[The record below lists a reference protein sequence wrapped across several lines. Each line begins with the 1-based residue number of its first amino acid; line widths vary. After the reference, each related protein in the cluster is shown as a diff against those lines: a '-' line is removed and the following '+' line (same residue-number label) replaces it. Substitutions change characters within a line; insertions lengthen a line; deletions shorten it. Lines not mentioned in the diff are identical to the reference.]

1 MPNRNFF
8 RTLSRGGVAPRP
20 AASRQRVRRPP
31 SFQLFALAFALAC
44 VPSSWAQT
52 AASKQRAAKLPSPE
66 RVVGDHLKAVG
77 GKKRQQSVR
86 DATYEWRVEASDGE
100 GRSLRVFQK
109 APASTRSDAVSPAGE
124 TSVAANVR
132 TAWSRSLDG
141 GLRTLTDREAAAV
154 KLQSALS
161 ATRLVDLKK
170 QDVLSRT
177 VALEEVGGEPAY
189 AVEFSRRN
197 GARVR
202 YWFGARTK
210 LLLRIRD
217 DERQQTATFSD
228 YRPTPDGTVEPHRL
242 EIKTDAGDALAFTLQ
257 SARYNTNLSDNL
269 FEPPGDASLNVA
281 ELLKEVA
288 RNQRELDE
296 RVSEYTFT
304 RKQVEREFND
314 KGELKK
320 EKTFEHEIYPV
331 AGGGRV
337 LKLVSEN
344 GVALSGERLAK
355 EERRVAEEIEKLGRE
370 NEKRKQKREAAAKRR
385 GETGAGADGDDE
397 GLGVGTFLRA
407 CEFVSPRRESF
418 RGRDAVV
425 FDFRP
430 RPGFKPASR
439 EESIVGKLSGAIW
452 VDPADRQV
460 IRLEARLDQGYKV
473 GGGLFASV
481 KPGSAVVLEQTRVAD
496 GVWLPK
502 FSQINAAAKIFLF
515 AGVRIDA
522 TREYSNYKR
531 FTTKTGDATVDSPPE
546 R

>member
-1 MPNRNFF
+1 
-8 RTLSRGGVAPRP
+8 LL
-20 AASRQRVRRPP
+20 

-44 VPSSWAQT
+44 VPSLWAQ
-52 AASKQRAAKLPSPE
+52 ASKSQARPVKLLSPD
-66 RVVGDHLKAVG
+66 RIVADHLKAVG
-77 GKKRQQSVR
+77 GKKRQQAVR
-86 DATYEWRVEASDGE
+86 DAAYEWRAE
-100 GRSLRVFQK
+100 GAGGGGASLRVFRK
-109 APASTRSDAVSPAGE
+109 APASTRSDSVGPAGE
-124 TSVAANVR
+124 TTVAANAR
-132 TAWSRSLDG
+132 TAWARSLDG
-141 GLRTLTDREAAAV
+141 ALRTLTDREATSV

-161 ATRLVDLKK
+161 AARLVDLKK

-210 LLLRIRD
+210 LLLRVRD
-217 DERQQTATFSD
+217 DERRQTITFSD
-228 YRPTPDGTVEPHRL
+228 YRPTPDGPVEPHRL
-242 EIKTDAGDALAFTLQ
+242 EIRTDGGDALAFTLRG
-257 SARYNTNLSDNL
+257 ARYNTNLPDSL
-269 FEPPGDASLNVA
+269 FEPPGDESLNVA
-281 ELLKEVA
+281 ELLREVE

-304 RKQVEREFND
+304 RRQTEREFND
-314 KGELKK
+314 RGELKK

-344 GVALSGERLAK
+344 GVALAGERLAR
-355 EERRVAEEIEKLGRE
+355 EERRVAGEIEKLERE
-370 NEKRKQKREAAAKRR
+370 NERRRQKREAAARRR
-385 GETGAGADGDDE
+385 GETGAGEDGDGE
-397 GLGVGTFLRA
+397 GLGVAAFLRA

-430 RPGFKPASR
+430 RPGFKPAGR

-452 VDPADRQV
+452 VDPEDRQV
-460 IRLEARLDQGYKV
+460 MRLEARLDEGFKV

-481 KPGSAVVLEQTRVAD
+481 KPGSAVVVEQARVAD

-502 FSQINAAAKIFLF
+502 FSQISAAAKLFLF

-522 TREYSNYKR
+522 TREYGNYKR
-531 FTTKTGDATVDSPPE
+531 FTTKTGDAKVDAPPAKPE

>member
-1 MPNRNFF
+1 MLP
-8 RTLSRGGVAPRP
+8 
-20 AASRQRVRRPP
+20 
-31 SFQLFALAFALAC
+31 FQLFTLAFALAC
-44 VPSSWAQT
+44 VPPLWAQ
-52 AASKQRAAKLPSPE
+52 AGSKQRAVKLPSPD
-66 RVVGDHLKAVG
+66 RVISDHLKAVG

-86 DATYEWRVEASDGE
+86 DAAYEWRAEAAGE
-100 GRSLRVFQK
+100 EGHSLRVFQK
-109 APASTRSDAVSPAGE
+109 APASTRSDSVGLAGE
-124 TSVAANVR
+124 ETVAANAR

-141 GLRTLTDREAAAV
+141 TLRTLTDRESAVV
-154 KLQSALS
+154 KLQSALA
-161 ATRLVDLKK
+161 ATRLVDIKK

-177 VALEEVGGEPAY
+177 VALEEVNGEPAY
-189 AVEFSRRN
+189 TVEFSRRN

-210 LLLRIRD
+210 FLLRVRD
-217 DERQQTATFSD
+217 DERRQTVTFSGH
-228 YRPTPDGTVEPHRL
+228 RPTPDGHVEPHRL
-242 EIKTDAGDALAFTLQ
+242 EIRTDAGGALALTLQ
-257 SARYNTNLSDNL
+257 EARYNTNLSDSL
-269 FEPPGDASLNVA
+269 FEPPGDSSLNVA
-281 ELLKEVA
+281 ELLREVG

-296 RVSEYTFT
+296 RVSQYTFT
-304 RKQVEREFND
+304 RRQTEREIND
-314 KGELKK
+314 RGELKK
-320 EKTFEHEIYPV
+320 EKIVEHEIYPV

-344 GVALSGERLAK
+344 GVALTGERLAK
-355 EERRVAEEIEKLGRE
+355 EERRVAEEIEKLERE
-370 NEKRKQKREAAAKRR
+370 SERRKQKREAAARKR
-385 GETGAGADGDDE
+385 GETGAGGDGDDE

-430 RPGFKPASR
+430 RPGFKPSSR
-439 EESIVGKLSGAIW
+439 EESIVAKLSGAIW
-452 VDPADRQV
+452 VDPEDRQV
-460 IRLEARLDQGYKV
+460 IRLEARLDEGFRV

-481 KPGSAVVLEQTRVAD
+481 KPGSAIVLEQTRLAG

-531 FTTKTGDATVDSPPE
+531 FTTKTGDATVEAPPAKPDN
-546 R
+546 

>member
-1 MPNRNFF
+1 M
-8 RTLSRGGVAPRP
+8 LSLRLLAVAC
-20 AASRQRVRRPP
+20 
-31 SFQLFALAFALAC
+31 ALCCAPQA
-44 VPSSWAQT
+44 WAQT
-52 AASKQRAAKLPSPE
+52 AAAKQRAVKLPSPE

-77 GKKRQQSVR
+77 GKKRQQAVR
-86 DATYEWRVEASDGE
+86 DATYEWRVEAAGGE

-109 APASTRSDAVSPAGE
+109 APASVRSDAVSPAGE
-124 TSVAANVR
+124 TTVAANAR

-141 GLRTLTDREAAAV
+141 SLHTLTDREAAAV
-154 KLQSALS
+154 KLQSTLA

-170 QDVLSRT
+170 QDVLART
-177 VALEEVGGEPAY
+177 VALEEAAGEPAY

-210 LLLRIRD
+210 LLLRVRD

-228 YRPTPDGTVEPHRL
+228 YRATSGGPEGAIEPHRL
-242 EIKTDAGDALAFTLQ
+242 EIKTDSGDALAFTLE
-257 SARYNTNLSDNL
+257 SARYNTNLRDSL
-269 FEPPGDASLNVA
+269 FEPPGDSALNVA
-281 ELLKEVA
+281 ELLRAVA
-288 RNQRELDE
+288 SNQRELDE

-304 RKQVEREFND
+304 RRQTEREFND
-314 KGELKK
+314 RGELKK
-320 EKTFEHEIYPV
+320 EKTSEHEIYPV

-344 GVALSGERLAK
+344 GVALAGERLAK
-355 EERRVAEEIEKLGRE
+355 EERRVAEEIEKLERE
-370 NEKRKQKREAAAKRR
+370 HEKRRQRREAARARR
-385 GETGAGADGDDE
+385 GETGAGEDGDDE
-397 GLGVGTFLRA
+397 GLGVATFLRA

-418 RGRDAVV
+418 RGREAVV

-460 IRLEARLDQGYKV
+460 IRLEARLDQGFKI

-481 KPGSAVVLEQTRVAD
+481 KPGSAVVLEQTRLAD

-531 FTTKTGDATVDSPPE
+531 FTTKTGDAKVEAPPE
-546 R
+546 K